1 MSGRIHS
8 MISLYKAMSEELSAL
23 SLSFDGVIYNP
34 LDYARDNFAAF
45 LEMSLEYTPKTAF
58 LGMNPGPYGMTQ
70 TGVPFGDIE
79 AVKGYLGINGQVGK
93 PVVESGSKKITGMET
108 TRREGSGKRFWTMAE
123 AYGRKEEFFSV
134 AAVLNYCP
142 LCFIDGNTNIT
153 PDKLPSDDR
162 KKLYPICD
170 SYLQRALDIIMPSSV
185 IAIGRFSEAALKR
198 TWDGNTIFFP
208 HPSPLNPSA
217 SAFWDSG
224 DALKEFR
231 RIVDAS

>member
-1 MSGRIHS
+1 
-8 MISLYKAMSEELSAL
+8 
-23 SLSFDGVIYNP
+23 
-34 LDYARDNFAAF
+34 
-45 LEMSLEYTPKTAF
+45 
-58 LGMNPGPYGMTQ
+58 
-70 TGVPFGDIE
+70 
-79 AVKGYLGINGQVGK
+79 
-93 PVVESGSKKITGMET
+93 
-108 TRREGSGKRFWTMAE
+108 MAE

-153 PDKLPSDDR
+153 PDKLPSEDR

-198 TWDGNTIFFP
+198 TWDGNIIFFP